1 MMVQRAIM
9 MALRQPNA
17 TSKWEEK
24 AIFRQRTMST
34 KREHFFIDSF
44 PNRLRLLY
52 SIQLVLLPTVL
63 IKLQTCTNCIGLTS
77 TISRKDCTEFTQ
89 MFHSSELGLTN
100 KSPPKE
106 ELLSAPRVSSQSK
119 HCTQKYIL
127 LEFQHL
133 SCISDDPFI

>member
-17 TSKWEEK
+17 NSKWAEK
-24 AIFRQRTMST
+24 ATFHQRAMST
-34 KREHFFIDSF
+34 EKEHFFIDGF

-77 TISRKDCTEFTQ
+77 TISRRDCMEFTQ
-89 MFHSSELGLTN
+89 MFHSSEPGLTN
-100 KSPPKE
+100 KLPPKE
-106 ELLSAPRVSSQSK
+106 ELLSAPRMSSQSK
-119 HCTQKYIL
+119 NCTQKYIL
-127 LEFQHL
+127 LVFQHL
-133 SCISDDPFI
+133 SICHLR